1 MGFLMAA
8 NFLECPRE
16 KGQFKGKGYQK
27 QVKSTSTT
35 VVEDTTSSE
44 EEQMST
50 HDDSSDEE
58 HESGSEKVSKSGD
71 SQ

>member
-8 NFLECPRE
+8 KCLDCPRE

-35 VVEDTTSSE
+35 IVEDTTGSE

-50 HDDSSDEE
+50 HDSSDEE
-58 HESGSEKVSKSGD
+58 HETGSEKVSKSGD

>member
-1 MGFLMAA
+1 MP

-16 KGQFKGKGYQK
+16 KRQSKGKENQK
-27 QVKSTSTT
+27 QAKSTSKT
-35 VVEDTTSSE
+35 VVEDTTGTE
-44 EEQMST
+44 EEQMSI

-58 HESGSEKVSKSGD
+58 HETGSEKVSKWGD

>member
-1 MGFLMAA
+1 MGFLMVAK
-8 NFLECPRE
+8 FLECPRA

-35 VVEDTTSSE
+35 VVEDTTGSE
-44 EEQMST
+44 EEQMSI
-50 HDDSSDEE
+50 HVDSSDEE
-58 HESGSEKVSKSGD
+58 HETGSEKVSKSGD